1 MKCLWIGLFLLLISN
16 FPLHSKIIDGVAAI
30 VNNDIIT
37 ISELNQ
43 KLLPYKEKLD
53 SLNLPKSEKEKE
65 LEKLR
70 KKILS
75 DMINNRLIEQFG
87 KKLGYTVTD
96 KEVDQVI
103 EDILKR
109 NNITIFDL
117 KEALKAKHISYKSY
131 REQIRREILVA
142 RVINSYVRKN
152 IKIPKE
158 EIEKYIKTHF
168 KRDEETQYHIMQILF
183 LRKDITQR
191 KLALINKILNELKNK
206 KASFKELAKKYSEG
220 PFKDNGGDLGFFKK
234 SELLP
239 QIRKVIESMK
249 PGDIKVVKTKYG
261 IHIIKLVEVKSK
273 NQNLTVL
280 MKKAEEILK
289 NKLFDKKYKEW
300 IQELRK
306 NALIIVKI

>member
-1 MKCLWIGLFLLLISN
+1 
-16 FPLHSKIIDGVAAI
+16 V
-30 VNNDIIT
+30 
-37 ISELNQ
+37 
-43 KLLPYKEKLD
+43 
-53 SLNLPKSEKEKE
+53 KEKE
-65 LEKLR
+65 LEKL
-70 KKILS
+70 KKEILS

-87 KKLGYTVTD
+87 KKLGYSVSD
-96 KEVDQVI
+96 REVDAVI
-103 EDILKR
+103 NDILKR

-117 KEALKAKHISYKSY
+117 KEALKVKHISYKSY

-142 RVINSYVRKN
+142 KVINSYVRKK

-168 KRDEETQYHIMQILF
+168 QRDEETQYHIMQILF
-183 LRKDITQR
+183 LKKSLNSQ
-191 KLALINKILNELKNK
+191 KLDLIKKILNELKNK
-206 KASFKELAKKYSEG
+206 KVSFKELAKKYSEG

-234 SELLP
+234 NELLP

-249 PGDIKVVKTKYG
+249 PGEIKVVKTKYG
-261 IHIIKLVEVKSK
+261 IHIIKLVEVRSR
-273 NQNLTVL
+273 NQNLTKL

-300 IQELRK
+300 LQELRK